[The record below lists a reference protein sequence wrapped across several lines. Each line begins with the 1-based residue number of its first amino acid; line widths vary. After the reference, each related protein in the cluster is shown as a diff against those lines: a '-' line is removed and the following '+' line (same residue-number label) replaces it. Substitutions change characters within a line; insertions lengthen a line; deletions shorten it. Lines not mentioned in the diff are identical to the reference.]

1 MVELQEVTKKFGK
14 HQIFDRYSLSISA
27 EKMTAILGRSGAG
40 KSTLLN
46 LIGLIEEADSGQ
58 VYIAGEKAPQ
68 INSKE
73 ALLMRRN
80 FISFLFQNFALIED
94 ESIERNLNI
103 SLVYEKIKKTE
114 KRRRMREVLNQV
126 GIPHHLNEKVYAL
139 SGGEKQRVAL
149 ARALLKRS
157 QILLA
162 DEPTGSL
169 DEQNRVL
176 ILGLLRQEVEK
187 GKTVII
193 VTHDP
198 AVVAACDEYIEI

>member
-1 MVELQEVTKKFGK
+1 MIELQEVSKTFGK
-14 HQIFDRYSLSISA
+14 HQIFDKYSLNISA
-27 EKMTAILGRSGAG
+27 QKMTAILGKSGAG

-46 LIGLIEEADSGQ
+46 LIGLIEESDSGKIR
-58 VYIAGEKAPQ
+58 IAGQKAPK

-80 FISFLFQNFALIED
+80 LIAFLFQNFALIED

-103 SLVYEKIKKTE
+103 SLVYEKLRGK
-114 KRRRMREVLNQV
+114 
-126 GIPHHLNEKVYAL
+126 
-139 SGGEKQRVAL
+139 EKQRVAL

-157 QILLA
+157 KIILA

-169 DEQNRVL
+169 DEQNRAL

-198 AVVAACDEYIEI
+198 AVVAACDEFVEI

>member
-1 MVELQEVTKKFGK
+1 MIELQEVTKKFGK

-114 KRRRMREVLNQV
+114 KRCRMREVLNQV

>member
-1 MVELQEVTKKFGK
+1 MIELQEVSKTFGK
-14 HQIFDRYSLSISA
+14 HQIFDKYSLNISA
-27 EKMTAILGRSGAG
+27 QKMTAILGKSGAG

-46 LIGLIEEADSGQ
+46 LIGLIEESDSGKIR
-58 VYIAGEKAPQ
+58 IAGQKAPK

-80 FISFLFQNFALIED
+80 LIAFLFQNFALIED

-103 SLVYEKIKKTE
+103 SLVYEKLHGKE
-114 KRRRMREVLNQV
+114 KRRRMREILNQV
-126 GIPHHLNEKVYAL
+126 GITHKLSEKVYAL

-149 ARALLKRS
+149 VRAILKRS
-157 QILLA
+157 KIILA

-169 DEQNRVL
+169 DEQNRAL

-187 GKTVII
+187 GKTVIV

-198 AVVAACDEYIEI
+198 AVVAACDEFVEI

>member
-1 MVELQEVTKKFGK
+1 MIELQEVTKKFGK

-46 LIGLIEEADSGQ
+46 LIGLIEEADLGQ
-58 VYIAGEKAPQ
+58 VYIAGKKAPQ

-80 FISFLFQNFALIED
+80 FISFLFFFFALIED

>member
-1 MVELQEVTKKFGK
+1 MIELQEVSKTFGK
-14 HQIFDRYSLSISA
+14 HQIFDKYSLNISA
-27 EKMTAILGRSGAG
+27 QKMTAILGKSGAG

-46 LIGLIEEADSGQ
+46 LIGLIEESDSGKIR
-58 VYIAGEKAPQ
+58 IAGQKAPK

-80 FISFLFQNFALIED
+80 LIAFLFQNFALIED

-103 SLVYEKIKKTE
+103 SLVYEKLRDKE
-114 KRRRMREVLNQV
+114 KRRRMREILNQV
-126 GIPHHLNEKVYAL
+126 GITHKLSEKVYAL

-157 QILLA
+157 KIILA

-169 DEQNRVL
+169 DEQNRAL

-198 AVVAACDEYIEI
+198 AVVAACDEFVEI

>member
-1 MVELQEVTKKFGK
+1 
-14 HQIFDRYSLSISA
+14 
-27 EKMTAILGRSGAG
+27 
-40 KSTLLN
+40 
-46 LIGLIEEADSGQ
+46 
-58 VYIAGEKAPQ
+58 
-68 INSKE
+68 
-73 ALLMRRN
+73 MRRN

-126 GIPHHLNEKVYAL
+126 GIPYHLNEKVYAL

>member
-1 MVELQEVTKKFGK
+1 MIELQEVSKKFGK
-14 HQIFDRYSLSISA
+14 HQIFDKYSLNISA
-27 EKMTAILGRSGAG
+27 QKMTAILGKSGAG

-46 LIGLIEEADSGQ
+46 LIGLIEESDSGKIR
-58 VYIAGEKAPQ
+58 IAGQKAPK

-80 FISFLFQNFALIED
+80 LIAFLFQNFALIED

-103 SLVYEKIKKTE
+103 SLVYEKLHGKE
-114 KRRRMREVLNQV
+114 KRLRMREILNQV
-126 GIPHHLNEKVYAL
+126 GITHKLSEKVYAL

-157 QILLA
+157 KIILA

-169 DEQNRVL
+169 DEQNRAL

-198 AVVAACDEYIEI
+198 AVVAACDEFVEI

>member
-1 MVELQEVTKKFGK
+1 MIELQEVSKTFGK
-14 HQIFDRYSLSISA
+14 HQIFDKYSLNISA
-27 EKMTAILGRSGAG
+27 QKMTAILGKSGAG

-46 LIGLIEEADSGQ
+46 LIGLIEESDSGKIR
-58 VYIAGEKAPQ
+58 IAGQKAPK

-80 FISFLFQNFALIED
+80 LIAFLFQNFALIED

-103 SLVYEKIKKTE
+103 SLVYEKLHGKE

-126 GIPHHLNEKVYAL
+126 GITHKLSEKVYAL

-157 QILLA
+157 KIILS

-169 DEQNRVL
+169 DEQNRAL

-187 GKTVII
+187 GKTVIV

-198 AVVAACDEYIEI
+198 AVVAACDEFVEI

>member
-1 MVELQEVTKKFGK
+1 MIELQEVSKTFGK
-14 HQIFDRYSLSISA
+14 HQIFDKYSLNISA
-27 EKMTAILGRSGAG
+27 QKMTAILGKSGAG

-46 LIGLIEEADSGQ
+46 LIGLIEESDSGKIR
-58 VYIAGEKAPQ
+58 IAGQKAPK

-73 ALLMRRN
+73 ALLMWRN
-80 FISFLFQNFALIED
+80 LIAFLFQNFALIED

-103 SLVYEKIKKTE
+103 SLVYEKLHGKE
-114 KRRRMREVLNQV
+114 KRRRMRKILNQV
-126 GIPHHLNEKVYAL
+126 GITHKLSEKVYAL

-157 QILLA
+157 KIILA

-169 DEQNRVL
+169 DEQNRAL

-187 GKTVII
+187 GKTVIV

-198 AVVAACDEYIEI
+198 AVVAACDEFVEI

>member
-1 MVELQEVTKKFGK
+1 
-14 HQIFDRYSLSISA
+14 
-27 EKMTAILGRSGAG
+27 AG

-58 VYIAGEKAPQ
+58 VYIAGKKAPQ

>member
-1 MVELQEVTKKFGK
+1 MIELQEVSKKFGK
-14 HQIFDRYSLSISA
+14 HQIFDNYSLSIPA

-46 LIGLIEEADSGQ
+46 LIGLIEEVDSGR
-58 VYIAGEKAPQ
+58 VYISGQKAPK

-80 FISFLFQNFALIED
+80 HIAFLFQNFALIED

-103 SLVYEKIKKTE
+103 SLVYEKLSGKE
-114 KRRRMREVLNQV
+114 KRHRMRGVLNQV
-126 GIPHHLNEKVYAL
+126 GISPKLSEKVYAL

-157 QILLA
+157 KLILA

-169 DEQNRVL
+169 DGENRGL
-176 ILGLLRQEVEK
+176 ILSLLRQEVDK

-198 AVVAACDEYIEI
+198 AVVAACDEVVEI

>member
-1 MVELQEVTKKFGK
+1 MIELQEVTKKFGK
-14 HQIFDRYSLSISA
+14 HQIFDRYSLSISV

-58 VYIAGEKAPQ
+58 VYIAGKKAPQ

>member
-1 MVELQEVTKKFGK
+1 MIELQEVSKTFGK
-14 HQIFDRYSLSISA
+14 HQIFDKYSLNISA
-27 EKMTAILGRSGAG
+27 QKMTAILGKSGAG

-46 LIGLIEEADSGQ
+46 LIGLIEESDSGKIR
-58 VYIAGEKAPQ
+58 IAGQKAPK

-80 FISFLFQNFALIED
+80 LIAFLFQNFALIED

-103 SLVYEKIKKTE
+103 SLVYEKLHGKE
-114 KRRRMREVLNQV
+114 KRRRMREILNQV
-126 GIPHHLNEKVYAL
+126 GITHKLSEKVYAL

-157 QILLA
+157 KIILA
-162 DEPTGSL
+162 DEPIGSL
-169 DEQNRVL
+169 DEQNRAL

-187 GKTVII
+187 GKTVIV

-198 AVVAACDEYIEI
+198 AVVAACDEFVEI

>member
-1 MVELQEVTKKFGK
+1 MIELQEVSKKFGK
-14 HQIFDRYSLSISA
+14 HQIFDNYSLSIPA
-27 EKMTAILGRSGAG
+27 EKMTAILGKSGAG

-46 LIGLIEEADSGQ
+46 LIGLIEEADAGRIYVAGQ
-58 VYIAGEKAPQ
+58 QVPK
-68 INSKE
+68 INSKA

-94 ESIERNLNI
+94 DSIERNLNI
-103 SLVYEKIKKTE
+103 SLVYEKTNGKE
-114 KRRRMREVLNQV
+114 KRRRMREALNQV
-126 GIPHHLNEKVYAL
+126 GITHKLSEKVYAL

-157 QILLA
+157 KIILA

-169 DEQNRVL
+169 DGENRGL
-176 ILGLLRQEVEK
+176 ILSLLRQEVDK

-198 AVVAACDEYIEI
+198 AVVAACDEFIEI

>member
-1 MVELQEVTKKFGK
+1 MIELQEVSKTFGK
-14 HQIFDRYSLSISA
+14 HQIFDKYSLNISA
-27 EKMTAILGRSGAG
+27 QKMTAILGKSGAG

-46 LIGLIEEADSGQ
+46 LIGLIEESDSGKIR
-58 VYIAGEKAPQ
+58 IAGQKAPK

-80 FISFLFQNFALIED
+80 LIAFLFQNFALIED

-103 SLVYEKIKKTE
+103 SLVYEKLHGKE

-126 GIPHHLNEKVYAL
+126 GITHKLSEKVYAL

-157 QILLA
+157 KIILA

-169 DEQNRVL
+169 DEQNRAL

-187 GKTVII
+187 GKTVIV

-198 AVVAACDEYIEI
+198 AVVAACDEFVEI

>member
-1 MVELQEVTKKFGK
+1 MIELQEVTKKFGK

-126 GIPHHLNEKVYAL
+126 GVPHHLNEKVYAL

>member
-1 MVELQEVTKKFGK
+1 MIELQEVTKKFGK

-58 VYIAGEKAPQ
+58 VYIAGKKAPQ

-126 GIPHHLNEKVYAL
+126 GIPHHLNEKAYAL

>member
-1 MVELQEVTKKFGK
+1 MIELQEVSKTFGK
-14 HQIFDRYSLSISA
+14 HQIFDKYSLNISA
-27 EKMTAILGRSGAG
+27 QKMTAILGKSGAG

-46 LIGLIEEADSGQ
+46 LIGLIEESDSGKIR
-58 VYIAGEKAPQ
+58 IAGQKAPK

-73 ALLMRRN
+73 ALLMRCN
-80 FISFLFQNFALIED
+80 LIAFLFQNFALIED

-103 SLVYEKIKKTE
+103 SLVYEKLHGKE
-114 KRRRMREVLNQV
+114 KRRRMREILNQV
-126 GIPHHLNEKVYAL
+126 GITHKLSEKVYAL

-157 QILLA
+157 KIILA

-169 DEQNRVL
+169 DEQNRAL

-187 GKTVII
+187 GKTVIV

-198 AVVAACDEYIEI
+198 AVVAACDEFVEI

>member
-1 MVELQEVTKKFGK
+1 MIELQEVSKTFGK
-14 HQIFDRYSLSISA
+14 HQIFENFSLSIPA
-27 EKMTAILGRSGAG
+27 QKMTAILGRSGAG

-46 LIGLIEEADSGQ
+46 LIGLIEESDSGKIR
-58 VYIAGEKAPQ
+58 IAGQKAPK

-80 FISFLFQNFALIED
+80 LIAFLFQNFALIED

-103 SLVYEKIKKTE
+103 SLVYEKLHGKE
-114 KRRRMREVLNQV
+114 KRRRMREILNQV
-126 GIPHHLNEKVYAL
+126 GITHKLSEKVYAL

-157 QILLA
+157 KIILA

-169 DEQNRVL
+169 DEQNRAL

-187 GKTVII
+187 GKTVIV

-198 AVVAACDEYIEI
+198 AVVAACDEFVEI

>member
-1 MVELQEVTKKFGK
+1 MIELQEISKKFGK
-14 HQIFDRYSLSISA
+14 HQIFDNYSLSIPA

-46 LIGLIEEADSGQ
+46 LIGLIEEVDSGR
-58 VYIAGEKAPQ
+58 VYISGQKAPK

-80 FISFLFQNFALIED
+80 HIAFLFQNFALIED

-103 SLVYEKIKKTE
+103 SLVYEKLSGKE
-114 KRRRMREVLNQV
+114 KRHRMRGVLNQV
-126 GIPHHLNEKVYAL
+126 GISHKLSEKVYAL

-157 QILLA
+157 KLILA

-169 DEQNRVL
+169 DGENRGL
-176 ILGLLRQEVEK
+176 ILSLLRQEVDK
-187 GKTVII
+187 GKTVIV

-198 AVVAACDEYIEI
+198 AVVAACDEVVEI

>member
-1 MVELQEVTKKFGK
+1 MIELQEVSKKFGK
-14 HQIFDRYSLSISA
+14 HQIFDNYSLSIPA
-27 EKMTAILGRSGAG
+27 EKMTAILGKSGAG

-46 LIGLIEEADSGQ
+46 LIGLIEEADAGRI
-58 VYIAGEKAPQ
+58 YIAGQQVPK
-68 INSKE
+68 INSKA

-94 ESIERNLNI
+94 DSIERNLNI
-103 SLVYEKIKKTE
+103 SLVYEKTNGKE
-114 KRRRMREVLNQV
+114 KRRRMREALNQV
-126 GIPHHLNEKVYAL
+126 GITHKLSEKVYAL

-157 QILLA
+157 KIILA

-169 DEQNRVL
+169 DGENRGL
-176 ILGLLRQEVEK
+176 ILSLLRQEVDK

-198 AVVAACDEYIEI
+198 AVVAACDEFIEI

>member
-1 MVELQEVTKKFGK
+1 MIELQEVSKKFGK
-14 HQIFDRYSLSISA
+14 HQIFDNYSLSIPA
-27 EKMTAILGRSGAG
+27 EKMTAILGKSDAG

-46 LIGLIEEADSGQ
+46 LIGLIEEADAGRIYVAGQ
-58 VYIAGEKAPQ
+58 QVPK
-68 INSKE
+68 INSKA

-94 ESIERNLNI
+94 DSIERNLNI
-103 SLVYEKIKKTE
+103 SLVYEKTNGKE
-114 KRRRMREVLNQV
+114 KRRRMREALNQV
-126 GIPHHLNEKVYAL
+126 GITHKLSEKVYAL

-157 QILLA
+157 KIILA

-169 DEQNRVL
+169 DGENRGL
-176 ILGLLRQEVEK
+176 ILSLLRQEVDK

-198 AVVAACDEYIEI
+198 AVVAACDEFIEI

>member
-1 MVELQEVTKKFGK
+1 MW
-14 HQIFDRYSLSISA
+14 R
-27 EKMTAILGRSGAG
+27 
-40 KSTLLN
+40 N
-46 LIGLIEEADSGQ
+46 LIA
-58 VYIAGEKAPQ
+58 
-68 INSKE
+68 
-73 ALLMRRN
+73 
-80 FISFLFQNFALIED
+80 FLFQNFALIED

-103 SLVYEKIKKTE
+103 SLVYEKIKGKE
-114 KRRRMREVLNQV
+114 KRRRMREILNQV
-126 GIPHHLNEKVYAL
+126 GIAHKLSEKVYAL

-157 QILLA
+157 KIILA

-169 DEQNRVL
+169 DEQNRSL

-198 AVVAACDEYIEI
+198 AVVAACDEFVEI

>member
-1 MVELQEVTKKFGK
+1 MIELQEISKKFGK
-14 HQIFDRYSLSISA
+14 HQIFDNYSLSIPA

-46 LIGLIEEADSGQ
+46 LIGLIEEVDSGR
-58 VYIAGEKAPQ
+58 VYISGQKAPK

-80 FISFLFQNFALIED
+80 HIAFLFQNFALIED

-103 SLVYEKIKKTE
+103 SLVYEKLSGKE
-114 KRRRMREVLNQV
+114 KRHRMRGVLNQV
-126 GIPHHLNEKVYAL
+126 GISHKLSEKVYAL

-157 QILLA
+157 KLILA

-169 DEQNRVL
+169 DGENRGL
-176 ILGLLRQEVEK
+176 ILSLLRQEVDK

-198 AVVAACDEYIEI
+198 AVVAACDEVVEI

>member
-1 MVELQEVTKKFGK
+1 MIELQEVSKTFGK
-14 HQIFDRYSLSISA
+14 HQIFDKYSLNISA
-27 EKMTAILGRSGAG
+27 QKMTAILGKSGAG

-46 LIGLIEEADSGQ
+46 LIGLIEESDSGKIR
-58 VYIAGEKAPQ
+58 IAGQKAPK

-80 FISFLFQNFALIED
+80 LIAFLFQNFALIED

-103 SLVYEKIKKTE
+103 SLVYEKLHGKE
-114 KRRRMREVLNQV
+114 KRRRMREILNQV
-126 GIPHHLNEKVYAL
+126 GITHKLSEKVYAL

-157 QILLA
+157 KIILA

-169 DEQNRVL
+169 DEQNRAL

-198 AVVAACDEYIEI
+198 AVVAACDEFVEI

>member
-1 MVELQEVTKKFGK
+1 MIELQEVTKKFGK

-103 SLVYEKIKKTE
+103 SLVYEKLHGKE
-114 KRRRMREVLNQV
+114 KRRRMREILNQV
-126 GIPHHLNEKVYAL
+126 GITHKLSEKVYAL

-157 QILLA
+157 KIILA

-169 DEQNRVL
+169 DEQNRAL

-187 GKTVII
+187 GKTVIV

-198 AVVAACDEYIEI
+198 AVVAACDEFVEI

>member
-1 MVELQEVTKKFGK
+1 MIELQEVSKTFGK
-14 HQIFDRYSLSISA
+14 HQIFDKYSLNISA
-27 EKMTAILGRSGAG
+27 QKMTAILGKSGAG

-46 LIGLIEEADSGQ
+46 LIGLIEESDSGKIR
-58 VYIAGEKAPQ
+58 IAGKKAPK

-80 FISFLFQNFALIED
+80 LIAFLFQNFALIED

-103 SLVYEKIKKTE
+103 SLVYEKLHGKE
-114 KRRRMREVLNQV
+114 KRRRMREILNQV
-126 GIPHHLNEKVYAL
+126 GITHKLSEKVYAL

-157 QILLA
+157 KIILA

-169 DEQNRVL
+169 DEQNRAL

-187 GKTVII
+187 GKTVIV

-198 AVVAACDEYIEI
+198 AVVAACDEFVEI

>member
-1 MVELQEVTKKFGK
+1 MIELQEVSKTFGK
-14 HQIFDRYSLSISA
+14 HQIFDKYSLNISA
-27 EKMTAILGRSGAG
+27 QKMTAILGKSGAG

-46 LIGLIEEADSGQ
+46 LIGLIEESDSGKIH
-58 VYIAGEKAPQ
+58 IAGQKAPK

-80 FISFLFQNFALIED
+80 LIAFLFQNFALIED

-103 SLVYEKIKKTE
+103 SLVYEKLHGKE
-114 KRRRMREVLNQV
+114 KRRRMREILNQV
-126 GIPHHLNEKVYAL
+126 GITHKLSEKVYAL

-157 QILLA
+157 KIILA

-169 DEQNRVL
+169 DEQNRAL

-187 GKTVII
+187 GKTVIV

-198 AVVAACDEYIEI
+198 AVVAACDEFVEI

>member
-1 MVELQEVTKKFGK
+1 MIELQEVTKKFGK
-14 HQIFDRYSLSISA
+14 HQIFDCYSLSISA

-126 GIPHHLNEKVYAL
+126 GIPYHLNEKVYAL

>member
-1 MVELQEVTKKFGK
+1 M
-14 HQIFDRYSLSISA
+14 
-27 EKMTAILGRSGAG
+27 
-40 KSTLLN
+40 
-46 LIGLIEEADSGQ
+46 
-58 VYIAGEKAPQ
+58 
-68 INSKE
+68 
-73 ALLMRRN
+73 
-80 FISFLFQNFALIED
+80 IED

-126 GIPHHLNEKVYAL
+126 GVPHHLNEKVYAL

-169 DEQNRVL
+169 DE
-176 ILGLLRQEVEK
+176 LR
-187 GKTVII
+187 
-193 VTHDP
+193 
-198 AVVAACDEYIEI
+198 

>member
-1 MVELQEVTKKFGK
+1 MIELQEVSKTFGK
-14 HQIFDRYSLSISA
+14 HQIFDKYSLNISA
-27 EKMTAILGRSGAG
+27 QKMTAILGKSGAG

-46 LIGLIEEADSGQ
+46 LIGLIEESDSGKIR
-58 VYIAGEKAPQ
+58 IAGQKAPK

-80 FISFLFQNFALIED
+80 LIAFLFQNFALIED

-103 SLVYEKIKKTE
+103 SLVYEKLHGKE
-114 KRRRMREVLNQV
+114 KRLRMREILNQV
-126 GIPHHLNEKVYAL
+126 GITHKLSEKVYAL

-157 QILLA
+157 KIILA

-169 DEQNRVL
+169 DEQNRAL

-187 GKTVII
+187 GKTVIV

-198 AVVAACDEYIEI
+198 AVVAACDEFVEI

>member
-1 MVELQEVTKKFGK
+1 MIELQEVSKTFGK
-14 HQIFDRYSLSISA
+14 HQIFDKYSLNISA
-27 EKMTAILGRSGAG
+27 QKMTAILGKSGAG

-46 LIGLIEEADSGQ
+46 LIGLIEESDSGKIR
-58 VYIAGEKAPQ
+58 IAGQKAPK

-80 FISFLFQNFALIED
+80 LIAFLFQNFALIED

-103 SLVYEKIKKTE
+103 SLVYEKLHGKE
-114 KRRRMREVLNQV
+114 KRRSMREVLNQV
-126 GIPHHLNEKVYAL
+126 GITHKLSEKVYAL

-157 QILLA
+157 KIILA

-169 DEQNRVL
+169 DEQNRAL

-187 GKTVII
+187 GKTVIV

-198 AVVAACDEYIEI
+198 AVVAACDEFVEI

>member
-1 MVELQEVTKKFGK
+1 MIELQEVTKKFGK

-68 INSKE
+68 VNSKE

>member
-1 MVELQEVTKKFGK
+1 MIELQEVSKTFGK
-14 HQIFDRYSLSISA
+14 HQIFDKYSLNISA
-27 EKMTAILGRSGAG
+27 QKMTEILGKSGAG

-46 LIGLIEEADSGQ
+46 LIGLIEESDSGKIR
-58 VYIAGEKAPQ
+58 IAGQKAPK

-80 FISFLFQNFALIED
+80 LIAFLFQNFALIED

-103 SLVYEKIKKTE
+103 SLVYEKLHGKE
-114 KRRRMREVLNQV
+114 KRRRMREILNQV
-126 GIPHHLNEKVYAL
+126 GITHKLSEKVYAL

-157 QILLA
+157 KIILA

-169 DEQNRVL
+169 DEQNRAL

-187 GKTVII
+187 GKTVIV

-198 AVVAACDEYIEI
+198 AVVAACDEFVEI

>member
-1 MVELQEVTKKFGK
+1 MIELQEVSKTFGK
-14 HQIFDRYSLSISA
+14 HQIFDKYSLNISA
-27 EKMTAILGRSGAG
+27 QKMTAILGKSGAG

-46 LIGLIEEADSGQ
+46 LIGLIEESDSGKIR
-58 VYIAGEKAPQ
+58 IAGQKAPK

-80 FISFLFQNFALIED
+80 LIAFLFQNFALIED

-103 SLVYEKIKKTE
+103 SLVYEKLHGKE
-114 KRRRMREVLNQV
+114 KRRRMREILNQV
-126 GIPHHLNEKVYAL
+126 GITHKLSEKVYAL

-157 QILLA
+157 KIILA

-169 DEQNRVL
+169 DEQNRAL

-187 GKTVII
+187 GKTVIV

-198 AVVAACDEYIEI
+198 AVVAACDEFVEI